1 MPEYHL
7 DPEVVLIGFLPPL
20 LYAAALRTS
29 LVDVRANR
37 QAIGILAVGAVV
49 FTTVVVGL
57 VAWAVIPGVSLAAAF
72 ALGAVVSPPDA
83 VAATTIARK
92 VGMPRRIVVDPRG
105 REPAQRRDRPGRAA
119 HDDRRDRHARS
130 PCSRSAA
137 TSSLAA
143 GGGIVV
149 GLAVAAVLAAARKR
163 VQDPVLDTTLSL
175 VAPFITYLAAEAVDA
190 SGVLAVVIVG
200 LLLGHKSPA
209 LQSASS
215 RLAEQTNWRTI
226 TFVLENA
233 VFLLI
238 GLQVQQVVRERDRRR
253 LRRLPARP
261 DLRGRPARDPADPD
275 RLGVR
280 RDGRLP
286 VRHRRR
292 CASSAWSWSHATLVS
307 WAGMR
312 GVVTLA
318 AAFVLPD
325 ETPHR
330 DVLVLAAFAVVGGTL
345 LVNGTTLPWLVRR
358 LDLPGPDPAEDA
370 LEEAALLSKATR
382 AGLARLEELK
392 AEGDDPAVIERLE
405 ERTRSRA
412 DAAWERL
419 GRAERRRDAQR
430 AVPPAAPGDAAR
442 RARASCS
449 RRATAARSTT
459 RCCATC
465 STCSTPRSRC
475 STGSRTRAA
484 TVERELVARIDR
496 AEDCEHLK
504 QAPVSV
510 RPNTPE
516 GCEECLRDG
525 THWVHLRLCLT
536 CGHVG
541 CCDSSPQRHAD
552 RALPRDRAPGDA
564 QLRDRRGLA
573 LVLRRRAPG
582 LSCGRQVL
590 TRRGDQA
597 RGLIG
602 VQADL
607 GDRLGAAAHRDSERS
622 PEPDVDVGAA
632 AHHHVEH
639 HRLLVAVELDRLP
652 GVAAALAHSDRGD
665 GLPRHSEVDAGAP
678 A

>member
-1 MPEYHL
+1 MNEALQILALVVAVAVVAASARRLGLSAPLVLVVVGVLASLVPGVPDYHV

-29 LVDVRANR
+29 LVDVRTNR
-37 QAIGILAVGAVV
+37 QAIGVMAVGAVV
-49 FTTVVVGL
+49 FTTVAVGL

-92 VGMPRRIVVDPRG
+92 VGMPRRIVSILEGESLLNDATALVALRTTV
-105 REPAQRRDRPGRAA
+105 AA
-119 HDDRRDRHARS
+119 I
-130 PCSRSAA
+130 A
-137 TSSLAA
+137 TTVTVLEVGIDFVVAA
-143 GGGIVV
+143 GGGVLV
-149 GLAVAAVLAAARKR
+149 GLAMATVLAAARKR
-163 VQDPVLDTTLSL
+163 VEDPVLDTTLSL
-175 VAPFITYLAAEAVDA
+175 VAPFLTYLAAEAIDA

-238 GLQVQQVVRERDRRR
+238 GLQVPRVVRDATGGDFGTFR
-253 LRRLPARP
+253 LALICTVVLLATMLTRIVWVFAATAVYRFGPPTMRAR
-261 DLRGRPARDPADPD
+261 
-275 RLGVR
+275 
-280 RDGRLP
+280 
-286 VRHRRR
+286 
-292 CASSAWSWSHATLVS
+292 AWSWSSATLVS

-318 AAFVLPD
+318 AAFILPD

-330 DVLVLAAFAVVGGTL
+330 DVLVLAAFAVVAGTL
-345 LVNGTTLPWLVRR
+345 LINGTTLPWLVRK

-370 LEEAALLSKATR
+370 LEEAALLSRATR
-382 AGLARLEELK
+382 AGLEKLEELK
-392 AEGDDPAVIERLE
+392 AEGADPSVVERLE

-419 GRAERRRDAQR
+419 GAPSDDETPSEQYRRLRQEMLHAERRVVLEARDSGKVDDEVLR
-430 AVPPAAPGDAAR
+430 DVLMLLDAEESLLDR
-442 RARASCS
+442 LEDK
-449 RRATAARSTT
+449 
-459 RCCATC
+459 
-465 STCSTPRSRC
+465 
-475 STGSRTRAA
+475 GS

-496 AEDCEHLK
+496 VEDCDHLK
-504 QAPVSV
+504 NAPESV

-541 CCDSSPQRHAD
+541 CCDSSTWRHAD
-552 RALPRDRAPGDA
+552 KHFHETEHHPVMRSFETGEAWRWCYVDE
-564 QLRDRRGLA
+564 
-573 LVLRRRAPG
+573 
-582 LSCGRQVL
+582 
-590 TRRGDQA
+590 
-597 RGLIG
+597 
-602 VQADL
+602 
-607 GDRLGAAAHRDSERS
+607 RLG
-622 PEPDVDVGAA
+622 
-632 AHHHVEH
+632 
-639 HRLLVAVELDRLP
+639 
-652 GVAAALAHSDRGD
+652 
-665 GLPRHSEVDAGAP
+665 
-678 A
+678 